1 MMGNTKLQEE
11 NLVVKMSPHIRAK
24 NTSQW
29 IMLQVIIALLFPTVA
44 GTIIFGPKVLAF
56 VLVGA
61 TAAAFSEYVYQKLFG
76 KQVTVSDLSA
86 AVTGMLVG
94 LTMDALCCQAVDDS
108 TVVCFGN
115 RYIQATLRRH
125 RP

>member
-1 MMGNTKLQEE
+1 MGNTKLQEE

-44 GTIIFGPKVLAF
+44 GSIIFGPKVLAF

-76 KQVTVSDLSA
+76 KQVTVVRTMPGGRSHLFPPL
-86 AVTGMLVG
+86 GMFIMDPWRARHALVRI
-94 LTMDALCCQAVDDS
+94 C
-108 TVVCFGN
+108 
-115 RYIQATLRRH
+115 
-125 RP
+125 